1 MGGGPWLTRVNALK
15 TTGEGMTRES
25 MYGIDYV
32 AGLPGG
38 RDFMFIDLEGDGALI
53 YYRRDALTPSNLEDS
68 WAAFRA
74 CQGDPPID
82 DVATVVPIAQYVE
95 RDGLV
100 YATR

>member
-1 MGGGPWLTRVNALK
+1 
-15 TTGEGMTRES
+15 

-32 AGLPGG
+32 ADLPRG
-38 RDFMFIDLEGDGALI
+38 RDFMFIDLCGDGALI
-53 YYRRDALTPSNLEDS
+53 YYRRDALTPANLEDS

-74 CQGDPPID
+74 CQGTPPD
-82 DVATVVPIAQYVE
+82 DGVAPAVPLARYAE

>member
-1 MGGGPWLTRVNALK
+1 
-15 TTGEGMTRES
+15 

-74 CQGDPPID
+74 CQSTPPPGEL
-82 DVATVVPIAQYVE
+82 ATVVPFARAAV
-95 RDGLV
+95 
-100 YATR
+100 